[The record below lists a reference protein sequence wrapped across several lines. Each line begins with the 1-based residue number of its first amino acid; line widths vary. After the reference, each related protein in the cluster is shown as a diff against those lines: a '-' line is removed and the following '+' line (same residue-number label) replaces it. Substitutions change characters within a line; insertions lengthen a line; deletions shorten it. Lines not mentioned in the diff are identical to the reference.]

1 MYLCE
6 YGKLFLKEFFFERGF
21 IRRFLLVFMF
31 VKFFL
36 FVLYLGLLLYIRVV
50 YGFLFKGGLI
60 LVDFLLIKFVE

>member
-6 YGKLFLKEFFFERGF
+6 YGKLFLKEFFLKGF
-21 IRRFLLVFMF
+21 IRRFILVFMF

-36 FVLYLGLLLYIRVV
+36 LVLYLGLLLYIRVV